1 MTAQIR
7 VLLVDDHPAVLMG
20 LTCVLNAAPDVV
32 VLGAERDGERG
43 LAAFIDLKPDVVV
56 MDVFM
61 PGESG
66 LDVMR
71 RMLDHAPET
80 TVLVLTADND
90 DRTLTS
96 ALEGG
101 AAGYVSK
108 ECDSSEVVRAIRD
121 SARGQMPID
130 ARVVQNV
137 QQEEP
142 YADDMPPRL
151 TPRERDVL
159 ELLGQGLANKQIAD
173 RLGVGETTVKSHMR
187 KVFERIGVSDR
198 TSAALWAQRHLT
210 EGVLP

>member
-20 LTCVLNAAPDVV
+20 LTCVLNAAPDLVV
-32 VLGAERDGERG
+32 VGAERDGDRG
-43 LAAFIDLKPDVVV
+43 LAAFIGLQPDVVV
-56 MDVFM
+56 MDVSM

-71 RMLDHAPET
+71 RMLDHSPET

-96 ALEGG
+96 ALEAG

-108 ECDSSEVVRAIRD
+108 ECDSSEVVRAIRA

-130 ARVVQNV
+130 ARVVPNADP
-137 QQEEP
+137 EERD
-142 YADDMPPRL
+142 ADDRPLQL

-159 ELLGQGLANKQIAD
+159 ELLGQGLANKQIAE

-198 TSAALWAQRHLT
+198 TSAALWAQRHLDRV
-210 EGVLP
+210 VLP